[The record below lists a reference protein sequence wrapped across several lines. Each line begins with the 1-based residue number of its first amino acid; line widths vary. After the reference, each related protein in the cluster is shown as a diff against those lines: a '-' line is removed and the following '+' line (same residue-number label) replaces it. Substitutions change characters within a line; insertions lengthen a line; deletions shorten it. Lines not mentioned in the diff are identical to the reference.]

1 MILKINGV
9 EVGEGYDGLKETY
22 KPVSRHL
29 TYITLYGI
37 VQAIVQ
43 HQDAEE
49 ILSIVDDIRNENDWT
64 LDGDAQHT
72 MLLTSDVLRG
82 VQRWIDRHPHR
93 VFMKNSYTNALR
105 KYRIADEYVCDIGI
119 ASDL

>member
-1 MILKINGV
+1 MN
-9 EVGEGYDGLKETY
+9 EVY
-22 KPVSRHL
+22 KPVSRSI

-43 HQDAEE
+43 HQDTEE

-82 VQRWIDRHPHR
+82 VQRWVDRHPHR
-93 VFMKNSYTNALR
+93 VFMQRAFDSAHR
-105 KYRIADEYVCDIGI
+105 AYRFGDEYVCDIGI